1 MILFNYNTKVIF
13 LSLAIIFTFLFYDL
27 KAQNLKDITEPPADS
42 ADAENL
48 RIWYS
53 IERPSRCRM
62 DISITDMKRTP
73 VRTLLDQPMGKGYY
87 NFYWDKKDD
96 SGRYVEP
103 GRYFYKIDDCGKI
116 KYGNLIVEYKK
127 WENTSFIFQDTL
139 SDSVRFNFGFLED
152 SARVTLEVFKG
163 YKTPLGSPIVDSLMN
178 RGEYSFTW
186 RPDENVKPG
195 WYTFKWHVDDY
206 VREFKVNSSR

>member
-1 MILFNYNTKVIF
+1 MIRYKKTIIIF
-13 LSLAIIFTFLFYDL
+13 LSIGIIFTFLFYDL
-27 KAQNLKDITEPPADS
+27 QAQNLSEITNLPADS

-62 DISITDMKRTP
+62 NISITDMARTP
-73 VRTLLDQPMGKGYY
+73 VRTLLDRPLGKGIY

-103 GRYFYKIDDCGKI
+103 GRYLYKIDYCGKI
-116 KYGNLIVEYKK
+116 KYGNLLVEYKK
-127 WENTSFIFQDTL
+127 WENTSFFYQDTL

-152 SARVTLEVFKG
+152 SARVTLEIFKG
-163 YKTPLGSPIVDSLMN
+163 FKTFLESPIVDSLMN
-178 RGEYSFTW
+178 RGEYSYVW
-186 RPDENVKPG
+186 RPDKDTRPG
-195 WYTFKWHVDDY
+195 WYIFRWYVDDY
-206 VREFKVNSSR
+206 LREFKVKYNK